1 MGVHSVGGS
10 MQEAQKFIAEERER
24 WAEVIRSTNI
34 KIE

>member
-1 MGVHSVGGS
+1 